1 MVDHNPSQKRMDIA
15 RDLGITP
22 STLNS
27 VVAKRKNVEPQ
38 ASAFHPG
45 SEQART
51 VKHAEL
57 EQALLVRS
65 KRAQAFRVN
74 IDASILQGK
83 AQDIAELLDIMDFAC
98 SNGWIYCSRRATE
111 FRIAQ

>member
-15 RDLGITP
+15 RDLGIAP

-57 EQALLVRS
+57 EQALLVGS
-65 KRAQAFRVN
+65 KRVN